1 MQYQT
6 LFKQIIWPYRPD
18 ILIRV
23 DFLAWLEDYNSKS
36 EIECYNDL
44 KTVSDIINCNLFF
57 TEAKKHP
64 YFLQFTRKRRY
75 RKLNLSI
82 ENSEII
88 YAEGILSFIKLFK
101 NIKSNGFDF
110 SNKIELH
117 RSYFLK
123 SPIYGKKIILD
134 YYMGDGCHR
143 LACLIFLNN
152 NLEIPWNCF
161 KIKNHIVYRPVNSF
175 GIFKRIGVFDNDDEI
190 QFDEIYDKEPFRC
203 LKKSLKWI
211 KDVRLKF
218 QKKDIEQMF
227 NIKFYN

>member
-1 MQYQT
+1 
-6 LFKQIIWPYRPD
+6 
-18 ILIRV
+18 
-23 DFLAWLEDYNSKS
+23 
-36 EIECYNDL
+36 
-44 KTVSDIINCNLFF
+44 
-57 TEAKKHP
+57 
-64 YFLQFTRKRRY
+64 
-75 RKLNLSI
+75 
-82 ENSEII
+82 
-88 YAEGILSFIKLFK
+88 
-101 NIKSNGFDF
+101 
-110 SNKIELH
+110 
-117 RSYFLK
+117 
-123 SPIYGKKIILD
+123 
-134 YYMGDGCHR
+134 MGDGCHR